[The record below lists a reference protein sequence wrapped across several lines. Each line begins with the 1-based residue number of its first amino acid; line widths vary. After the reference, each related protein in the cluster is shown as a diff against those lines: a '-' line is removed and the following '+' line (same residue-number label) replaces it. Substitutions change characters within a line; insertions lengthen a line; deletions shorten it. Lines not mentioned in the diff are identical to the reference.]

1 MYSKLFFIVLFAP
14 LFATAQNVGVG
25 TTTPASRLHV
35 VDSTNNVLRL
45 WLQAPTLATSE
56 TRLEL
61 NAGTNPF
68 SSLFLIK
75 YAPGNTGSLAGV
87 SKDNLSA
94 VSTGGNAG
102 PLLLHTGDGN
112 SPLLFAAGITE
123 SMRITANG
131 KVGIGTATPSIQNR
145 LHVHNSDPS
154 SGVDV
159 SIGISNSITTDAN
172 GRGARL
178 RMLGNDFGIINN
190 EVTGRLTFSTTG
202 NQRLVITPTGNI
214 GINNLNPAYLLDI
227 EANGG
232 SRAVNINQTG
242 SSSSGMEINATG
254 FGTSNR
260 GIFINNP
267 ANSSLPSNYTIGVHA
282 VSGSGSAIS
291 LSPTNNYGLIG
302 ECRNPAEGYGVLGIS
317 NSPSSQ
323 IRQAAVVGI
332 NFSSAASTYGVIG
345 TSSGTSGAG
354 TVGYTE
360 NGAAGLLGYA
370 DPASTGPAIKSVSE
384 PGSAK
389 IGLELEN
396 GAIKVS
402 GANRTVF
409 RHVATAANINT
420 NETII
425 PNTTL
430 ANSATDLLIV
440 TPFWDGVYLNAAIGV
455 YFEATSGTWRI
466 FRQDFGNIPVNAK
479 FNVMVVK
486 Q

>member
-1 MYSKLFFIVLFAP
+1 MYSKLFFIAVFAP

-25 TTTPASRLHV
+25 TTTPTSRLHV
-35 VDSTNNVLRL
+35 VDSSTNVRL
-45 WLQAPTLATSE
+45 MLQGLSGGGSRAAV
-56 TRLEL
+56 EL
-61 NAGTNPF
+61 VAGSNPF
-68 SSLFLIK
+68 NFLQIVKHPPVSLVSI
-75 YAPGNTGSLAGV
+75 AGI
-87 SKDNLSA
+87 SADNLS
-94 VSTGGNAG
+94 VLQTGGNAG
-102 PLLLHTGDGN
+102 GLLLHTGDGV
-112 SPLLFAAGITE
+112 SPLLFAAGNAE

-145 LHVHNSDPS
+145 LHVHNTDPS
-154 SGVDV
+154 TGVDV

-190 EVTGRLTFSTTG
+190 EFTGRLTLSTNG

-242 SSSSGMEINATG
+242 SSSSGLEIFATVG
-254 FGTSNR
+254 GTSNR
-260 GIFINNP
+260 GIFISNP
-267 ANSSLPSNYTIGVHA
+267 ANSSLPSNYAIGVHA

-323 IRQAAVVGI
+323 IREAAVVGI

-345 TSSGTSGAG
+345 VSGGTSGAG

-370 DPASTGPAIKSVSE
+370 DPASTGPTIKSVSA

-402 GANRTVF
+402 GTTPTVF
-409 RHVATAANINT
+409 RHVATAANT
-420 NETII
+420 VGNETTI

-430 ANSATDLLIV
+430 ANAASDLLIV
-440 TPFWDGVYLNAAIGV
+440 TPFWDGVYVNAPIGV

-466 FRQDFGNIPVNAK
+466 FRQDLGNIPLNAK
-479 FNVMVVK
+479 FNVMVIK